1 MRRSGINLKKVI
13 NFRFKIVTLNVKNLQ
28 GLDVNSVII
37 IIIII
42 IIIILL
48 MGRTKIFGKVNH
60 LLQEET
66 QNINK

>member
-42 IIIILL
+42 IIILL